1 MPTRISIAWPR
12 GSVAAVLADT
22 PTARA
27 LVARLPCSGSA
38 STWGDEVY
46 FEIPVSAALEADAR
60 QVVAPGEVCFWVEG
74 HALALPFG
82 PTPMSRGGEPRL
94 VTRCN
99 VLGRIEGDP
108 HVLAGVRDGD
118 RVLVTLTE

>member
-1 MPTRISIAWPR
+1 MPTRISIEWPR
-12 GSVAAVLADT
+12 GVALATLADT

-27 LVARLPCSGSA
+27 LVACLPCSGVA
-38 STWGDEVY
+38 ATWGDEAY
-46 FEIPVSAALEADAR
+46 FEVPVSAPLEPDAR

-74 HALALPFG
+74 RSLALPFG
-82 PTPMSRGGEPRL
+82 PTPISRSGEPRL

-108 HVLAGVRDGD
+108 RVLAGVRAGD
-118 RVLVTLTE
+118 RISVSLVE